1 MDIDA
6 ARKKASIP
14 ITCYRCGKPGHK
26 SSECNLH
33 FDIRALSID
42 KLQTY
47 LEDRLAGLDAVM
59 EEKEEKEV
67 AEKSEQDFPPHN
79 E

>member
-6 ARKKASIP
+6 ARRKAALP

-26 SSECNLH
+26 SSECNLRFEIH
-33 FDIRALSID
+33 ALSVD
-42 KLQTY
+42 ELQTY
-47 LEDRLAGLDAVM
+47 LEDRLAGLDAGK
-59 EEKEEKEV
+59 EETEEKEV
-67 AEKSEQDFPPHN
+67 AEKSEQDFTPHN